1 MYPNGKFFQSTMK
14 NPLLFCILFGS
25 FGLFAQ
31 KNTNQKALSAT
42 QSFLK
47 TLDAGN
53 RSKAFFP
60 YDTDERRSWFFVP
73 IERKGLP
80 LMEMN
85 KEQKN
90 AAINLINAT
99 LSESASKTTLAIM
112 QLEIILKQIEKL
124 APENNRRHSGKFY
137 FSIFGTPDAQKLW
150 GWRIEGHHVSLNFS
164 SENGKIISGT
174 PLFLGS
180 NPAIVPEGYLQAG
193 MQLIKQEEKLG
204 IDLLHSF
211 SDQQLKKAI
220 VSDKSPTEIFSSNI
234 DHFLKSDSLK
244 MGISF
249 TEMDKNQQQKLIK
262 LISFYVERYPFG
274 FANEFMEKIEKAG
287 LDKLTFVWMGAKE
300 AKLGNGGH
308 YYRIQNPVLFLEY
321 DNTQN
326 NANHVHTVVRDLTND
341 FGEDMLRKHY
351 KEEHKK

>member
-1 MYPNGKFFQSTMK
+1 MK
-14 NPLLFCILFGS
+14 NLLFFCFLMNS

-47 TLDAGN
+47 TLDAEK

-80 LMEMN
+80 LMDMN
-85 KEQKN
+85 EEQKN

-99 LSESASKTTLAIM
+99 LSESAGKTTLAIM
-112 QLEIILKQIEKL
+112 QLELILKQIEKL
-124 APENNRRHSGKFY
+124 APENNRRHPGKFY
-137 FSIFGTPDAQKLW
+137 FSIFGNPDVQKLW

-180 NPAIVPEGYLQAG
+180 NPAIVPEGYPEAG
-193 MQLIKQEEKLG
+193 KQLIKQEETLG
-204 IDLLHSF
+204 IDLLSSF
-211 SDQQLKKAI
+211 SEEQLKKVI
-220 VSDKSPTEIFSSNI
+220 VSDKSPTEIFSSNTA
-234 DHFLKSDSLK
+234 HFLKSDSLK

-249 TEMDKNQQQKLIK
+249 TEMNKNQQQKLMK

-300 AKLGNGGH
+300 AKINNGGH

-326 NANHVHTVVRDLTND
+326 NANHVHTVIRDLTND

-351 KEEHKK
+351 AEEHKK

>member
-1 MYPNGKFFQSTMK
+1 MK
-14 NPLLFCILFGS
+14 NLLLLCLLIGYY
-25 FGLFAQ
+25 GLFAQ

-47 TLDAGN
+47 TLDAEK

-60 YDTDERRSWFFVP
+60 YDTDERGSWFFVP

-80 LMEMN
+80 LMDMN
-85 KEQKN
+85 EAQKN

-124 APENNRRHSGKFY
+124 APENNRRHPGKFY
-137 FSIFGTPDAQKLW
+137 FSVFGNPDAQKLW

-164 SENGKIISGT
+164 SENGKVISGT

-180 NPAIVPEGYLQAG
+180 NPAIVPEGYPEAG
-193 MQLIKQEEKLG
+193 KQLIKQEETLG
-204 IDLLHSF
+204 VDLLQSF
-211 SDQQLKKAI
+211 SEQQLKKAI
-220 VSDKSPTEIFSSNI
+220 VSDKAPVEILSSNTA
-234 DHFLKSDSLK
+234 HFLKSDSLK

-249 TEMDKNQQQKLIK
+249 TEMNKVQQQKLVK
-262 LISFYVERYPFG
+262 LISFYVDRYPFG

-287 LDKLTFVWMGAKE
+287 LDKLTFAWMGAKQ

-326 NANHVHTVVRDLTND
+326 NANHVHTVIRDLTND

-351 KEEHKK
+351 AEEHKK

>member
-1 MYPNGKFFQSTMK
+1 MK
-14 NPLLFCILFGS
+14 NLLLLCLLIGYY
-25 FGLFAQ
+25 GLFAQ

-47 TLDAGN
+47 TLDAEK

-80 LMEMN
+80 LMDMN
-85 KEQKN
+85 EAQKN

-124 APENNRRHSGKFY
+124 APENNRRHPGKFY
-137 FSIFGTPDAQKLW
+137 FSVFGNPDAQKLW

-164 SENGKIISGT
+164 SENGKVISGT

-180 NPAIVPEGYLQAG
+180 NPAIVPEGYPEAG
-193 MQLIKQEEKLG
+193 KQLIKQEETLG
-204 IDLLHSF
+204 VDLLQSF
-211 SDQQLKKAI
+211 SEQQLKKAI
-220 VSDKSPTEIFSSNI
+220 VSDKAPVEILSSNTA
-234 DHFLKSDSLK
+234 HFLKSDSLK

-249 TEMDKNQQQKLIK
+249 TEMNKVQQQKLVK
-262 LISFYVERYPFG
+262 LISFYVDRYPFG

-287 LDKLTFVWMGAKE
+287 LDKLTFAWMGAKQ
-300 AKLGNGGH
+300 AKLDSEF
-308 YYRIQNPVLFLEY
+308 Y
-321 DNTQN
+321 N
-326 NANHVHTVVRDLTND
+326 NALHCPILLVLLPSMQTLIYLILP
-341 FGEDMLRKHY
+341 FLFSP
-351 KEEHKK
+351 

>member
-1 MYPNGKFFQSTMK
+1 MK
-14 NPLLFCILFGS
+14 TLLFFCFLFCFLEVS
-25 FGLFAQ
+25 AQ
-31 KNTNQKALSAT
+31 KNTNQKALLAT

-47 TLDAGN
+47 SLDTEKRN
-53 RSKAFFP
+53 KAFFP
-60 YDTDERRSWFFVP
+60 YDTEERRSWFFVP

-85 KEQKN
+85 DEQKS

-112 QLEIILKQIEKL
+112 QLEIVLKQIEKL
-124 APENNRRHSGKFY
+124 APENNRRHPGKFY
-137 FSIFGTPDAQKLW
+137 FSVFGNPDAQKLW

-164 SENGKIISGT
+164 AENGKVISGT
-174 PLFLGS
+174 PLFFGS
-180 NPAIVPEGYLQAG
+180 NPAIVPEGYPEAG
-193 MQLIKQEEKLG
+193 KQLIKQEEILG
-204 IDLLHSF
+204 VDLLQSF
-211 SDQQLKKAI
+211 SEEQLKKAI
-220 VSDKSPTEIFSSNI
+220 VSDKAPVEILSSNTA
-234 DHFLKSDSLK
+234 HFLKSDSLK

-249 TEMDKNQQQKLIK
+249 AEMNKVQQQKLIK
-262 LISFYVERYPFG
+262 LISFYVDRYPFG

-287 LDKLTFVWMGAKE
+287 LDKLMFAWMGAKQ

-326 NANHVHTVVRDLTND
+326 NANHVHTVIRDLTND

-351 KEEHKK
+351 AEEHKK

>member
-1 MYPNGKFFQSTMK
+1 MK
-14 NPLLFCILFGS
+14 NLLLFCLIINSLGI
-25 FGLFAQ
+25 FAQ

-47 TLDAGN
+47 TLDN
-53 RSKAFFP
+53 EKRSKAFFP

-80 LMEMN
+80 LMDMN
-85 KEQKN
+85 EEQKN

-99 LSESASKTTLAIM
+99 LSESAKKTTLAIM

-124 APENNRRHSGKFY
+124 APENNRRHPGKYY
-137 FSIFGTPDAQKLW
+137 FSVFGTPDPQKLW

-180 NPAIVPEGYLQAG
+180 NPAIIPEGYPEAG
-193 MQLIKQEEKLG
+193 KQLIKQEETLG
-204 IDLLHSF
+204 IDLLRSF
-211 SDQQLKKAI
+211 SEEQLKKVI
-220 VSDKSPTEIFSSNI
+220 VSDKSPTEIFSSNTA
-234 DHFLKSDSLK
+234 HFLKSDSLK

-249 TEMDKNQQQKLIK
+249 TEMNKIQQQKLVK
-262 LISFYVERYPFG
+262 LISLYVERYPFG

-287 LDKLTFVWMGAKE
+287 LNKLTFVWMGAKD
-300 AKLGNGGH
+300 AKIGNGGH

-326 NANHVHTVVRDLTND
+326 NANHVHTVIRDLTND

-351 KEEHKK
+351 AEEHKK

>member
-1 MYPNGKFFQSTMK
+1 MK
-14 NPLLFCILFGS
+14 NLLLFYFLLIS
-25 FGLFAQ
+25 FGIFAQ

-47 TLDAGN
+47 TLDVEK

-60 YDTDERRSWFFVP
+60 YDTDERRTWFFVP

-80 LMEMN
+80 LMDMN
-85 KEQKN
+85 EEQKI

-99 LSESASKTTLAIM
+99 VSESASKTTLAIM
-112 QLEIILKQIEKL
+112 QLETVLKQIEKL
-124 APENNRRHSGKFY
+124 APENNRRHPGKFY
-137 FSIFGTPDAQKLW
+137 FSIFGNPDAQKLW
-150 GWRIEGHHVSLNFS
+150 GWRVEGHHVSLNFS

-180 NPAIVPEGYLQAG
+180 NPAVVPEGFPEAG
-193 MQLIKQEEKLG
+193 KQLIKQEETFG
-204 IDLLHSF
+204 VDLLHSF
-211 SDQQLKKAI
+211 SDEQLKKVI
-220 VSDKSPTEIFSSNI
+220 VSDKSPTEILSSNAA
-234 DHFLKSDSLK
+234 HFLKSDSLK

-249 TEMDKNQQQKLIK
+249 TEMNKIQQQKLIK

-274 FANEFMEKIEKAG
+274 FANEFMDKIEKAG
-287 LDKLTFVWMGAKE
+287 FDKLTFVWMGAKE

-326 NANHVHTVVRDLTND
+326 NANHVHTVIRDLTND

-351 KEEHKK
+351 AEEHKK